1 MVKLIFPIL
10 MGIIVLGL
18 FRSGR
23 LSLDLS
29 GVLIAA
35 LVTILIVTINEPA
48 LIALSHLLS
57 VVHPPFAIVGVAIG
71 LLLGIVIVLAVMISD
86 ARHRQAALLRRIA
99 MVELSLKQSDH
110 KLPNIPDL

>member
-1 MVKLIFPIL
+1 MVQLIFPIV
-10 MGIIVLGL
+10 MSVIVLVL

-35 LVTILIVTINEPA
+35 LVAILVVSTNDSILN
-48 LIALSHLLS
+48 ALSDLLS
-57 VVHPPFAIVGVAIG
+57 IVYPPLAIVGVAIG

-86 ARHRQAALLRRIA
+86 ARRRQSALLRHVA
-99 MVELSLKQSDH
+99 KVELSLNKS
-110 KLPNIPDL
+110 KS

>member
-35 LVTILIVTINEPA
+35 LVAILVVTTNDSV
-48 LIALSHLLS
+48 LIALAHLLS

-71 LLLGIVIVLAVMISD
+71 LLLGIVIVLAVMVSD
-86 ARHRQAALLRRIA
+86 ARRRQVELLRRIA
-99 MVELSLKQSDH
+99 MVELSLKQID
-110 KLPNIPDL
+110 

>member
-1 MVKLIFPIL
+1 MIQLIFPIV
-10 MGIIVLGL
+10 MSVIVLVL

-35 LVTILIVTINEPA
+35 LVAMLVVSTNDSILN
-48 LIALSHLLS
+48 ALSDLLS
-57 VVHPPFAIVGVAIG
+57 IVYPPLAIVGVAIG

-86 ARHRQAALLRRIA
+86 ARRRQSALLRHVA
-99 MVELSLKQSDH
+99 KVELSLNKS
-110 KLPNIPDL
+110 KS

>member
-1 MVKLIFPIL
+1 MAELIFPIL

-35 LVTILIVTINEPA
+35 LVAILIVTTNQPVLVA
-48 LIALSHLLS
+48 FSRLLS
-57 VVHPPFAIVGVAIG
+57 IGHPTLAIMGVAIG
-71 LLLGIVIVLAVMISD
+71 LLLGIVIVLAVMVSD
-86 ARHRQAALLRRIA
+86 ARHREVAVLRRIA
-99 MVELSLKQSDH
+99 TIELSSEQSD
-110 KLPNIPDL
+110 

>member
-1 MVKLIFPIL
+1 

-35 LVTILIVTINEPA
+35 LVAILVVTTNDPVLMLLRIYCQ
-48 LIALSHLLS
+48 SFTHLLRLWEWQ
-57 VVHPPFAIVGVAIG
+57 FG
-71 LLLGIVIVLAVMISD
+71 LLLGIVIVLSVMISD
-86 ARHRQAALLRRIA
+86 ARRRQVELLRRIA
-99 MVELSLKQSDH
+99 MVELSLK
-110 KLPNIPDL
+110 KLIRSYQKYLLFNLF

>member
-1 MVKLIFPIL
+1 MIKLIFPIL
-10 MGIIVLGL
+10 MGVLVLGL

-35 LVTILIVTINEPA
+35 LVSLLVVTSNESI

-57 VVHPPFAIVGVAIG
+57 IVYPPFAIVGVAIG
-71 LLLGIVIVLAVMISD
+71 LLLGIVIVLSVMISD
-86 ARHRQAALLRRIA
+86 LRHRQVALLRRIA
-99 MVELSLKQSDH
+99 MLELSLKKND
-110 KLPNIPDL
+110 

>member
-1 MVKLIFPIL
+1 MVQLIFPIV
-10 MGIIVLGL
+10 MGVIVLVL

-35 LVTILIVTINEPA
+35 LVAILVVATND
-48 LIALSHLLS
+48 LILNALSDLLS
-57 VVHPPFAIVGVAIG
+57 IVYPPLAIVGVAIG

-86 ARHRQAALLRRIA
+86 ARRRQTALLRRIA
-99 MVELSLKQSDH
+99 KVELNQST
-110 KLPNIPDL
+110 KKNKT

>member
-1 MVKLIFPIL
+1 MVKIIFPIL
-10 MGIIVLGL
+10 MGIIVLAL

-29 GVLIAA
+29 GLLLAA
-35 LVTILIVTINEPA
+35 LVAVLVVTINESV

-57 VVHPPFAIVGVAIG
+57 IVHPPFAIVGVAIG

-86 ARHRQAALLRRIA
+86 ARHRQMALLRRIA
-99 MVELSLKQSDH
+99 MIELSLKQSD
-110 KLPNIPDL
+110 

>member
-1 MVKLIFPIL
+1 MVKIVFPIL

-29 GVLIAA
+29 GILIAA
-35 LVTILIVTINEPA
+35 LVAILLVTTNESV

-57 VVHPPFAIVGVAIG
+57 IVHPPFAIVGVAIG

-86 ARHRQAALLRRIA
+86 ARHRQMALLRRIA
-99 MVELSLKQSDH
+99 MVELSLKERD
-110 KLPNIPDL
+110 

>member
-1 MVKLIFPIL
+1 MVKIIFPIL
-10 MGIIVLGL
+10 MFIIVVGL

-35 LVTILIVTINEPA
+35 LVTILVITTNESV
-48 LIALSHLLS
+48 LTTLSHLLS

-71 LLLGIVIVLAVMISD
+71 LLLGIVIVLSVMLSD
-86 ARHRQAALLRRIA
+86 ARHRQVALLRRIA
-99 MVELSLKQSDH
+99 MVELSLKQSG
-110 KLPNIPDL
+110 

>member
-1 MVKLIFPIL
+1 MVKLIFAIL

-35 LVTILIVTINEPA
+35 LVAILVVTTNESI

-57 VVHPPFAIVGVAIG
+57 IVHPPFAIVGVAIG
-71 LLLGIVIVLAVMISD
+71 LLLGIVIVLAVMVSD
-86 ARHRQAALLRRIA
+86 ARHRQVALLRRIA
-99 MVELSLKQSDH
+99 TIELSSEQSD
-110 KLPNIPDL
+110 

>member
-1 MVKLIFPIL
+1 MIKLIFPIL
-10 MGIIVLGL
+10 IAVVVLGL

-35 LVTILIVTINEPA
+35 LVAILAVTTNESV

-57 VVHPPFAIVGVAIG
+57 IIHPPFAIVGVAIG
-71 LLLGIVIVLAVMISD
+71 LLLGIVIVLSVMISD
-86 ARHRQAALLRRIA
+86 AQHRQVALLRRIA
-99 MVELSLKQSDH
+99 TIELSSKQSD
-110 KLPNIPDL
+110 

>member
-1 MVKLIFPIL
+1 MVKLIFPIF
-10 MGIIVLGL
+10 MSVIVLGL

-35 LVTILIVTINEPA
+35 LVAILVVTTNEA
-48 LIALSHLLS
+48 VLIALAHLLS

-71 LLLGIVIVLAVMISD
+71 LLLGIVIVLAVMVSD
-86 ARHRQAALLRRIA
+86 ARRRQVELLRRIA
-99 MVELSLKQSDH
+99 MVELSLK
-110 KLPNIPDL
+110 

>member
-1 MVKLIFPIL
+1 MAKLIFPIL
-10 MGIIVLGL
+10 IAVIVLRL

-35 LVTILIVTINEPA
+35 LVVILVVTTNEPV
-48 LIALSHLLS
+48 LIALAHLLS

-86 ARHRQAALLRRIA
+86 LRRRQMDLLRHIA
-99 MVELSLKQSDH
+99 MVELSLKQSD
-110 KLPNIPDL
+110 

>member
-1 MVKLIFPIL
+1 MVQLIFPIV
-10 MGIIVLGL
+10 MVVIVLLL

-35 LVTILIVTINEPA
+35 LVAILVVTRNDSI
-48 LIALSHLLS
+48 LSALSDLLS
-57 VVHPPFAIVGVAIG
+57 ITYAPLAILGVAIG

-86 ARHRQAALLRRIA
+86 ARHRQTALLRHIA
-99 MVELSLKQSDH
+99 KVELSLNKS
-110 KLPNIPDL
+110 KR

>member
-1 MVKLIFPIL
+1 MIKLIFPIL
-10 MGIIVLGL
+10 MAVVVLGL

-35 LVTILIVTINEPA
+35 LVAILAVTTNESV

-57 VVHPPFAIVGVAIG
+57 IIHPPFAIVGVAIG
-71 LLLGIVIVLAVMISD
+71 LLLGIVIVLSVMISD
-86 ARHRQAALLRRIA
+86 AQHRQVALLRQIARI
-99 MVELSLKQSDH
+99 ELSLKQSD
-110 KLPNIPDL
+110 